1 MEFELEKS
9 IEILQRTPQVLNNLL
24 LGISN
29 EWLLNNEGKNTFS
42 PYEVVGHIIHNE
54 LTDWLPRIKII
65 LSNRVEKTFEP
76 FDRFAH
82 LKKDQN
88 IPIDDLLKEFEN
100 LRIQSLA
107 ELQNFKLKEPMFLK
121 TGVHPDL
128 GEVNLRQLLSAW
140 IVHDLGHIG
149 QIARV
154 MAKQYKNEVGPWAAY
169 LGVLH
174 R

>member
-1 MEFELEKS
+1 MEFELKKS

-42 PYEVVGHIIHNE
+42 PYGVVGHLIHNE

-65 LSNRVEKTFEP
+65 LSDREDKAFEP

-88 IPIDDLLKEFEN
+88 KSIKDLLKEFEN
-100 LRIQSLA
+100 LRNQSLA
-107 ELQNFKLKEPMFLK
+107 ELQNIKLKESMFLK
-121 TGVHPDL
+121 TGIHPAL

-140 IVHDLGHIG
+140 VVHDLGHIG
-149 QIARV
+149 QITRV
-154 MAKQYKNEVGPWAAY
+154 MAKQYKNEVGPWEAY